1 MPSLTP
7 RTFARKLQV
16 YVGAVACSSLAMTI
30 WLSHSARR
38 DALETRTHEQAM
50 TQVKAAAEQ
59 LDAFVNRIGTLARA
73 IAARQRAI
81 GPRPDPAV
89 MPFLVQLVRDM
100 PVEEVYGVYVAF
112 DGMRWDEPLAMPW
125 VDRKSFPNPAQIQ
138 YDYHQPRWEWYN
150 APKATRR
157 FNVTEPYFDEGGSN
171 ITMVSLNAPIIAD
184 DGTYIGTAGAD
195 LQLEH
200 LMWTVKDIHLR
211 TETGQ
216 TAAFADYAY
225 VVSRAGRIIAHPN
238 KALMPTAS
246 SPGADVHS
254 LEDGRLV
261 AGQPTGATRLT
272 LAGDVRR
279 LYWFQ
284 APLTGWKVVL
294 NAPES
299 LVLGP
304 VNRLTARHT
313 IIALLGVGLIVILVT
328 IVARRM
334 TEPVSE
340 LTAAAEAI
348 EAGRFDPAALRPLAT
363 RPDELGGLAHAFQ
376 TMGREIQLREQ
387 RLAEWNK
394 NLETTVAERTS
405 ALALAASEADQAR
418 NEAELANR
426 TKSAFLANMSHEL
439 RTPMNAILGYSEM
452 LIEEAEEGDPQSLVA
467 DLQKI
472 NAAGKHLLAL
482 INDVLDLSK
491 IEAGKMTL
499 FVESFDVSIMLA
511 EVVSTIAPL
520 VEKNGNVLEV
530 RCPKDAGTMRADL
543 TKVRQTLFNLLSNA
557 TKFTSNGR
565 ILIEVERQGST
576 AGELLIFR
584 VSDTGIGMTDEQ
596 MGRLFEAFSQADTA
610 TARKYGGTG
619 LGLAISRRFCRMLG
633 GDITVGSKYG
643 AGTTFTVTLPGVVT
657 SESQQSAAAT
667 AAGHLGSASPQAA
680 AQPAPRGPL
689 VLVIDDDAAA
699 RDLLERH
706 LTKDGYRVRLA
717 ADGQSGLALARELKP
732 DVIALDVMMPGMDG
746 WAVLAELRKD
756 PELHAMPVI
765 MASMLDNREMG
776 LALSADEYLTKPL
789 DRARLQAAL
798 RRLVHSR
805 QSRTVLVVDDD
816 PSARE
821 VAQRALQ
828 QEGWQV
834 ATAENGRVALERIA
848 ESRPAL
854 VLLDLLMPEMDGFE
868 FLHELRRHS
877 DCRDLPV
884 IVQTAKDLT
893 PADLELLQRNVQKV
907 LQKGAFAREE
917 LWSDVRALVRQH
929 VERSPTPE
937 RVA

>member
-1 MPSLTP
+1 MPLLTP

-16 YVGAVACSSLAMTI
+16 YIGAVACSVLAVTV
-30 WLSHSARR
+30 WLNYSASRT
-38 DALETRTHEQAM
+38 ALEAQTNQEALK
-50 TQVKAAAEQ
+50 QVKAAAEQ
-59 LDAFVNRIGTLARA
+59 LDAFVNRIGMLARA

-81 GPRPDPAV
+81 GPRPDPGVLPYLEQLLRAV
-89 MPFLVQLVRDM
+89 PA
-100 PVEEVYGVYVAF
+100 EEVYGVYVAF
-112 DGMRWDEPLAMPW
+112 EGMRWNEPLAMPW
-125 VDRKSFPNPAQIQ
+125 VDRKSFPNPAQVQ

-157 FNVTEPYFDEGGSN
+157 FNVTEPYYDEGGSN
-171 ITMVSLNAPIIAD
+171 ITMVSLNEPIIAD
-184 DGTYIGTAGAD
+184 DGTYIGTTGAD
-195 LQLEH
+195 LQLDR
-200 LMWTVKDIHLR
+200 LMSIVNDIHLR
-211 TETGQ
+211 TTTGQ
-216 TAAFADYAY
+216 AATSSDYSY

-238 KALMPTAS
+238 RALMLS
-246 SPGADVHS
+246 NVSPGADVRA
-254 LEDGRLV
+254 LEGGKLV
-261 AGQPTGATRLT
+261 AHQPHGSARLT
-272 LAGDVRR
+272 LEDEVRR
-279 LYWFQ
+279 VYWWQ

-299 LVLGP
+299 IVLGP
-304 VNRLTARHT
+304 VNRLTARST
-313 IIALLGVGLIVILVT
+313 IIALIAVGLMVFLVT
-328 IVARRM
+328 MVARRM

-348 EAGRFDPAALRPLAT
+348 EAGTFDAAAIQPLAA

-376 TMGREIQLREQ
+376 TMGREIQQREQ

-394 NLETTVAERTS
+394 NLEKTVAERTS
-405 ALALAASEADQAR
+405 ALALAASEAEQAR
-418 NEAELANR
+418 NEAESANR

-452 LIEEAEEGDPQSLVA
+452 LIEEVEEVDSESLVA

-499 FVESFDVSIMLA
+499 FAESFDVPAMLA
-511 EVVSTIAPL
+511 EVVSTITPL

-565 ILIEVERQGST
+565 ILIEIERQGSA

-619 LGLAISRRFCRMLG
+619 LGLAISRRFCRMMG

-643 AGTTFTVTLPGVVT
+643 AGTTFTVTLPVVVT
-657 SESQQSAAAT
+657 TELQQSAAAV

-680 AQPAPRGPL
+680 AQPAPRRPL

-706 LTKDGYRVRLA
+706 LTKDGYHVKLA
-717 ADGQSGLALARELKP
+717 ADGQSGMALARELKP
-732 DVIALDVMMPGMDG
+732 DVIVLDVMMPGMDG

-798 RRLVHSR
+798 RRLCHSR
-805 QSRTVLVVDDD
+805 HSRTVLVVDDD

-834 ATAENGRVALERIA
+834 ATAENGRVALDRIA

-893 PADLELLQRNVQKV
+893 PADLELLQRNVQQV

-917 LWSDVRALVRQH
+917 LLSDVCALVRQH